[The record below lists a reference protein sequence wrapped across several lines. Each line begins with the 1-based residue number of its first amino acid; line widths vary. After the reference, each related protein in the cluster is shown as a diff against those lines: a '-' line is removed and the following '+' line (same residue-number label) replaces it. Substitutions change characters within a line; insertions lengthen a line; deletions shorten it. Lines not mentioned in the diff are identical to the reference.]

1 MKTIDYLVHVFK
13 IPDDLIQISENKDS
27 HLYETYEIYKFVKNS
42 NLLWKVWMIDEYGD
56 IWIEVNLKNKNEEEF
71 HTLKLDLNTYEKIKY
86 ESYFISENLD

>member
-1 MKTIDYLVHVFK
+1 MKAIDYLVYVFK
-13 IPDDLIQISENKDS
+13 IPDDLIQTSENKDS

-71 HTLKLDLNTYEKIKY
+71 HTLKLDSNTYEKIEF
-86 ESYFISENLD
+86 ESYRI